1 MVIDKFPLN
10 LLAAVTGINLRSEI
24 CRT

>member
-10 LLAAVTGINLRSEI
+10 LLAAVTGINQRSEI